1 MKRVCTSASGNFR
14 SAHRPQYYA
23 NNTDF
28 ESMVEGLIVLG
39 DQNRIER
46 VNRALV
52 EMTGYPVETRV
63 KKTTLEAFR
72 NASLHQALERF
83 NQTHEPL
90 LVEIIPGRE

>member
-1 MKRVCTSASGNFR
+1 
-14 SAHRPQYYA
+14 
-23 NNTDF
+23 
-28 ESMVEGLIVLG
+28 MVEGLIVLG